1 MGAAARV
8 ACPHSVV
15 SLFCR
20 HNRFT
25 ADCPICS
32 RGTLLEES
40 PARGRGERR
49 AGAKPGAAGGDPP
62 AGAGREPA
70 RRSKAKEPRQGETP
84 YRGRYG
90 FAGPY
95 ERDGSASEV
104 RLERVPGGLRLGEW
118 SGGRLMPRAPVMAG
132 GDLARLV
139 EGAAEAGAL
148 SGGERDEL
156 LAAVTAGAHRGAD
169 DGAAGGA
176 DDHTHHGSS
185 PGRSG
190 ELREELRV
198 ERLDGD
204 RVRVARW
211 VLRPGTGW
219 DMLDAPPMLPARRY
233 AEALSAAAGIGL
245 LG

>member
-1 MGAAARV
+1 VGRAPRV

-32 RGTLLEES
+32 RGTLLEETRS
-40 PARGRGERR
+40 RGR
-49 AGAKPGAAGGDPP
+49 AGAKPGAAGADPP
-62 AGAGREPA
+62 ARAGREPA
-70 RRSKAKEPRQGETP
+70 RGSQAKERPQRETP

-90 FAGPY
+90 SAGPY
-95 ERDGSASEV
+95 ERDGSVSEV

-118 SGGRLMPRAPVMAG
+118 SGGRLMRRAPVMAG
-132 GDLARLV
+132 GDLAGLV

-148 SGGERDEL
+148 TDGERDEL
-156 LAAVTAGAHRGAD
+156 LAAVTADADRDADGGAG
-169 DGAAGGA
+169 GGA
-176 DDHTHHGSS
+176 DDDPRHGAS

-198 ERLDGD
+198 ERVDGE

-219 DMLDAPPMLPARRY
+219 EMLDAPPMLPARRY
-233 AEALSAAAGIGL
+233 VDALGDAAAIDV

>member
-1 MGAAARV
+1 
-8 ACPHSVV
+8 VV

-40 PARGRGERR
+40 PSRRR
-49 AGAKPGAAGGDPP
+49 AEPPAGATTGAAGGGSP
-62 AGAGREPA
+62 ARAGREPA
-70 RRSKAKEPRQGETP
+70 RRPRAKEPWQGETP

-90 FAGPY
+90 SAGPY
-95 ERDGSASEV
+95 ERDGAASEV

-118 SGGRLMPRAPVMAG
+118 SGGRLAPRAPVMAR
-132 GDLARLV
+132 GDLAGLV
-139 EGAAEAGAL
+139 ESAATAGAL

-156 LAAVTAGAHRGAD
+156 LAAVTARAHRRAD
-169 DGAAGGA
+169 AAAAGGA
-176 DDHTHHGSS
+176 GEDTHHGAS

-190 ELREELRV
+190 VLREELRV

-233 AEALSAAAGIGL
+233 AEALTAAAAIGL